1 MDDDP
6 GPGPNPVGR
15 RQLSLDRAVQRAGA
29 GAFLDYAVDLEQA
42 GDFDLRVFT
51 APSLDFRGGTGLR
64 YAVSLDDAPPVI
76 ANLHEGETRTGEG
89 QKSWEKAVADNVR
102 VQTIRLTAAKAGA
115 HRIRLWRVDPGVVF
129 ERLVISR
136 GDLPASYLGPAEGV
150 RR

>member
-1 MDDDP
+1 VTAYPSTAPSSAP
-6 GPGPNPVGR
+6 GQGP
-15 RQLSLDRAVQRAGA
+15 
-29 GAFLDYAVDLEQA
+29 FLDYAIDLEQA

-89 QKSWEKAVADNVR
+89 QKGWEKAVADNVR
-102 VQTIRLTAAKAGA
+102 VQAIRLTASKAGA
-115 HRIRLWRVDPGVVF
+115 HRIRLWRIDPGVVF
-129 ERLVISR
+129 ERLVIFR
-136 GDLPASYLGPAEGV
+136 GDLPESYLGPVEGV